1 MEPVDSGELTVPV
14 VSEEIRTGTRQ
25 VATGQVRVTKQNLPH
40 EEIIQQDLRREHVEV
55 RRVQINK
62 QVEGPLQNRQ
72 EGDTLIVPVMEE
84 VLQVQKIWM
93 LKEELHIR
101 RTATTERHEERVTV
115 NRETATVERVDSA
128 GTVTNENPVTETVPA
143 AESVP
148 VTETVPAAESVPAA
162 TPRVTA
168 RPEVP
173 SLLGQKGTTQRKG
186 RGSRSILTKYTGE

>member
-1 MEPVDSGELTVPV
+1 MEPVDSGDLRVPV
-14 VSEEIRTGTRQ
+14 VSEEIQMGTRQ

-40 EEIIQQDLRREHVEV
+40 DEIIQQDLRREHVEV

-93 LKEELHIR
+93 LKEELHIK
-101 RTATTERHEERVTV
+101 RTATTEKHEERVTV

-128 GTVTNENPVTETVPA
+128 GAVTNENPVTETVPA
-143 AESVP
+143 AEN
-148 VTETVPAAESVPAA
+148 VPAAA
-162 TPRVTA
+162 PRVTG

-173 SLLGQKGTTQRKG
+173 SLLGQKGTTQRKS